1 MNYLPAAPAAAVM
14 KGYCTQSADKYTSAN
29 GCVLLE
35 YTMRKQAV
43 DHWPLLSPASRVECA
58 QFGTYESIDVCAQ
71 SHLREDQR

>member
-43 DHWPLLSPASRVECA
+43 DHWPLLSPASP
-58 QFGTYESIDVCAQ
+58 
-71 SHLREDQR
+71 